1 MTDIEYI
8 EYLLAEADKGSYRNT
23 DFIKGMKHAYEIVI
37 RRLKNKK

>member
-8 EYLLAEADKGSYRNT
+8 EYLLASAKNGDYKNT
-23 DFIKGMKHAYEIVI
+23 DFIKGMRHAYEIVL